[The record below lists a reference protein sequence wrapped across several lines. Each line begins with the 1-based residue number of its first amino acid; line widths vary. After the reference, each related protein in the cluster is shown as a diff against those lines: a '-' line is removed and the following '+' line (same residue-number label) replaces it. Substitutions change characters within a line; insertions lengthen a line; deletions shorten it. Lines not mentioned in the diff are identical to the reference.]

1 MTGTPPDEFVQR
13 LQSADVS
20 RSWAGAGGAGSCLAL
35 AFTLT
40 SHTGKELHEGPAR
53 IGEEGFCLHPDQRK
67 PSG

>member
-35 AFTLT
+35 ALYPYF
-40 SHTGKELHEGPAR
+40 SHRLRTT
-53 IGEEGFCLHPDQRK
+53 
-67 PSG
+67 